1 MYTSLC
7 STHCHMYPPTGIPSW
22 SSLSQALASYSWLV
36 CSELVE
42 SRGPEFFMHC
52 SAERKCVAW
61 IPCISLYWLSWGPQ
75 HDHRHWH
82 CELYLSLLA
91 CTPYSRHYIQ
101 LYLCARL
108 YTTFSLLQTG
118 GQYFDEEQQH
128 LGVPPLHLKQLNY
141 SQYCYDATWTLAYA
155 LNQTIVGNMW
165 VCMYYMWLW
174 AHKFINLQV

>member
-108 YTTFSLLQTG
+108 YYFFLCFRLVGSILTRNSNTLVYHHFTLNSWTT
-118 GQYFDEEQQH
+118 
-128 LGVPPLHLKQLNY
+128 LNTAMM
-141 SQYCYDATWTLAYA
+141 QP
-155 LNQTIVGNMW
+155 GP
-165 VCMYYMWLW
+165 
-174 AHKFINLQV
+174 